1 MYIESGGVTEYCK
14 GYGIPF
20 TNDDL
25 PEKLN
30 WLCLNMIFTMKK

>member
-1 MYIESGGVTEYCK
+1 MYIESGGELNIA
-14 GYGIPF
+14 YGIPF